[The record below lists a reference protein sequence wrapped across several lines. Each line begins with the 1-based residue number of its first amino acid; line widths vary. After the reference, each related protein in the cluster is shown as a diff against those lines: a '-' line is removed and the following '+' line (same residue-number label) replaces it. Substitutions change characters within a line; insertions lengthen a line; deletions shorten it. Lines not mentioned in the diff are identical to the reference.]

1 LVFSYVL
8 QRLGV
13 LLNFSFFTAG
23 DLCKI
28 IFLLTFPL
36 FAFVPLLLLLT
47 FFEALMKALLYFKL
61 TLLNVLKHFN
71 GDMPNDEE

>member
-8 QRLGV
+8 QRLGI
-13 LLNFSFFTAG
+13 LLHFSFFTAG
-23 DLCKI
+23 DLSKI
-28 IFLLTFPL
+28 IFLLTFP
-36 FAFVPLLLLLT
+36 FFTFVSLLLLLT

-71 GDMPNDEE
+71 RHMPNDEE